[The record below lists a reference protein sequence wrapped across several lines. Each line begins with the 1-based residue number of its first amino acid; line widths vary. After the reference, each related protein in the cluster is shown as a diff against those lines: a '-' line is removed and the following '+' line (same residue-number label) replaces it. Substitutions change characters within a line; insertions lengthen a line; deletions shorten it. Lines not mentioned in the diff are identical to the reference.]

1 MYKPKNKADWISA
14 AKTHGVVVEGPDTV
28 KEIKKNIADKLGVSA
43 RGKNFDNRLLVA
55 MEKAT
60 PAPKVSPSSK
70 KSSSLPSV
78 KAGNIKLKFQ
88 EILHDRDHDICLK
101 FKKGEVWLNKK
112 DIQSISKTEVEI
124 PDWLGELKKIV

>member
-78 KAGNIKLKFQ
+78 KAGNIKLKFS
-88 EILHDRDHDICLK
+88 EVIHERESDVCLK
-101 FKKGEVWLNKK
+101 FKKGEVWLNK
-112 DIQSISKTEVEI
+112 DQIEMVSDSEVVM
-124 PDWLGELKKIV
+124 PDWLAELKKI